1 MSDHGDG
8 DDGGGDHGDGDD
20 GDGGG
25 DFFME
30 TLKMVKY
37 ICQPLILSSTKK

>member
-1 MSDHGDG
+1 MVMVMMVMVVVMMIVIVVI
-8 DDGGGDHGDGDD
+8 
-20 GDGGG
+20 
-25 DFFME
+25 FLME

>member
-1 MSDHGDG
+1 MS
-8 DDGGGDHGDGDD
+8 DHGDGDD

-25 DFFME
+25 DDGDGGCDDVFLME